1 MIPRGAV
8 QNVGDRTVVYVVNPK
23 EPGSFVEREV
33 RLGTATGD
41 RVSVLA
47 GVQIGDVVVGE
58 GSFSVRAERERL
70 GLRAA
75 PTTAQEAAQS
85 TSTTRPGV
93 TQEDVKVQAVRVTV
107 TETSFDPQRLT
118 LRAGVPAR
126 VTFTRTSDKTCATT
140 VVFPSL
146 DIRRD
151 LPLNEPVTIEF
162 TPGKAGEIAFA
173 CGMNMLRGTVV
184 VQ

>member
-1 MIPRGAV
+1 
-8 QNVGDRTVVYVVNPK
+8 VNPK

-47 GVQIGDVVVGE
+47 GVQIGDVVVGK
-58 GSFSVRAERERL
+58 GSFAMRAERERL

-75 PTTAQEAAQS
+75 PTSAQGAARS
-85 TSTTRPGV
+85 TSVPRLGV
-93 TQEDVKVQAVRVTV
+93 TQADVKVQEVRVTV

-126 VTFTRTSDKTCATT
+126 VTFTRTSDKTCATE

-146 DIRRD
+146 NIRRG

-162 TPGKAGEIAFA
+162 TPDKAGEIAFA